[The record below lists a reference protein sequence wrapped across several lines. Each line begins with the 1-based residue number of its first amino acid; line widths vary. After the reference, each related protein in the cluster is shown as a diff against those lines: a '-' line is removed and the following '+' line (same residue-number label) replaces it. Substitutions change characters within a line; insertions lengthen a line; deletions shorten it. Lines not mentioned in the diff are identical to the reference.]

1 MKSSRPSEPLD
12 LDDGLPVTEADIEA
26 LDVARFTGLPDTQ
39 TCLDFLSRLPAVP
52 CERLRTKPGP
62 HGEPFRLP

>member
-12 LDDGLPVTEADIEA
+12 LDAGLPVTASDIEA
-26 LDVARFTGLPDTQ
+26 LHAARSSGLPDTRA
-39 TCLDFLSRLPAVP
+39 CLDFLSRLPAVP
-52 CERLRTKPGP
+52 TERLRIKPGP